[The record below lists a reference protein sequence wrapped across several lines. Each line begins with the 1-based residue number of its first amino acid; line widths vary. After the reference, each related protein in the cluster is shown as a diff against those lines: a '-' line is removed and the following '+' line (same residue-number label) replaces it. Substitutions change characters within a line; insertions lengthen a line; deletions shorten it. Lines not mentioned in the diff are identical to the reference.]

1 MGQNFHICLRSGLWW
16 LTPSPPLTV
25 SLSVKYPGFFD
36 AFPMALKWYPKEE
49 GASFSFIF
57 MLLRGIIFDQKE
69 NGQNIKSFM
78 SRCPTR
84 WKYLIQDS
92 SKSPSTG
99 ARLLTRNLESVIQS
113 NFYGGEWNF
122 SEGKIKWIY
131 EDWIIS
137 DEYPFDWIVQKRK
150 CRKLSCLPLSEKD
163 KGKSKSCLIKIGR
176 AWSHPTLSIHHDPK
190 PPSSLSSREI
200 VLLGLAGLVCS
211 LLLLL
216 TTPI

>member
-1 MGQNFHICLRSGLWW
+1 MIL
-16 LTPSPPLTV
+16 
-25 SLSVKYPGFFD
+25 
-36 AFPMALKWYPKEE
+36 
-49 GASFSFIF
+49 
-57 MLLRGIIFDQKE
+57 
-69 NGQNIKSFM
+69 
-78 SRCPTR
+78 
-84 WKYLIQDS
+84 
-92 SKSPSTG
+92 
-99 ARLLTRNLESVIQS
+99 
-113 NFYGGEWNF
+113 
-122 SEGKIKWIY
+122 
-131 EDWIIS
+131 

-190 PPSSLSSREI
+190 PPSSLSTRDI

>member
-1 MGQNFHICLRSGLWW
+1 
-16 LTPSPPLTV
+16 
-25 SLSVKYPGFFD
+25 
-36 AFPMALKWYPKEE
+36 
-49 GASFSFIF
+49 
-57 MLLRGIIFDQKE
+57 MLLRGIIFERKD

-99 ARLLTRNLESVIQS
+99 ARLLTRNLESEIQS

-122 SEGKIKWIY
+122 YGEDKMNIWGLDDIGWISFWLDCAK
-131 EDWIIS
+131 E
-137 DEYPFDWIVQKRK
+137 EVQEAFM
-150 CRKLSCLPLSEKD
+150 SSFVWED
-163 KGKSKSCLIKIGR
+163 KGKSRSCLIKIGR
-176 AWSHPTLSIHHDPK
+176 AWSHPTLSIHHDTK
-190 PPSSLSSREI
+190 PPLCLLSSREI

>member
-1 MGQNFHICLRSGLWW
+1 MVLLW
-16 LTPSPPLTV
+16 S
-25 SLSVKYPGFFD
+25 
-36 AFPMALKWYPKEE
+36 PKEE

-69 NGQNIKSFM
+69 NGQNIKSF
-78 SRCPTR
+78 RRCCPTR

-99 ARLLTRNLESVIQS
+99 ARLLTRNLERVIQS
-113 NFYGGEWNF
+113 NFYESEISMGGR
-122 SEGKIKWIY
+122 KKWIY
-131 EDWIIS
+131 EDWMIS

-163 KGKSKSCLIKIGR
+163 KGKSRSCLIKIGR

-190 PPSSLSSREI
+190 PP
-200 VLLGLAGLVCS
+200 APALV
-211 LLLLL
+211 
-216 TTPI
+216 